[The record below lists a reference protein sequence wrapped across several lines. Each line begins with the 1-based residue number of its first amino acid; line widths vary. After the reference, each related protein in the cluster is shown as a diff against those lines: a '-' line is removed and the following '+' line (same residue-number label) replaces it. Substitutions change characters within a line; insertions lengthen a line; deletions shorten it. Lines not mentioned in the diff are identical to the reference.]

1 MQETNVNY
9 IPMLIYELILE
20 CLLNFVEKYMK
31 QLVFRS
37 IWPNLIF
44 FQITGLAPWK
54 RNTDR
59 NGQNGPINRD
69 PDYC

>member
-9 IPMLIYELILE
+9 IPMLIYELLLE

-37 IWPNLIF
+37 IWPNFYF
-44 FQITGLAPWK
+44 FQKTVWHLGNETPTEMAK
-54 RNTDR
+54 TV
-59 NGQNGPINRD
+59 Q
-69 PDYC
+69 